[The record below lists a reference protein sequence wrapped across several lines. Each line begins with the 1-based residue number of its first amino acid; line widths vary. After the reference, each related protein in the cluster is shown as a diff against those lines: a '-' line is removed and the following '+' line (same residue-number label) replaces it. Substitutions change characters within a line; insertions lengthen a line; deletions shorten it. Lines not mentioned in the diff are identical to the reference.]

1 MTKEEAH
8 KIADDINSERADVWC
23 PLSQCYCKVE
33 CESYV
38 RAVARDAGSDD
49 WKITGGNC
57 GCYILKGI

>member
-1 MTKEEAH
+1 MTKEEAE
-8 KIADDINSERADVWC
+8 KVAEDFNSERTDVWC

-38 RAVARDAGSDD
+38 IAVARDDGGD